1 MISSEA
7 LAAFLQQFLLERGVV
22 LPADWQS
29 YNFVSAGVLDSFE
42 ILTLIVSLET
52 HFGFKVPASLLAEPA
67 NGQLGTFVAALQAL
81 A

>member
-1 MISSEA
+1 MISNEA
-7 LAAFLQQFLLERGVV
+7 LAAFLHQFLLERGVV

-52 HFGFKVPASLLAEPA
+52 HFGFKVPACLLAEPA
-67 NGQLGTFVAALQAL
+67 NGQLGTFVAALQEL